1 MTEQKE
7 KTEMILYKILIL
19 GNSSVG
25 KTSFLIRFCD
35 DKFGSDTLTTV
46 GVDYKKK
53 FIKKNGQKI
62 KLHICDTAGQERFRA
77 IAKNLYKNADGI
89 ILMYDISNKKSF
101 KDIKDW
107 IISIKDNIDFNKI
120 GLVIVGNKID
130 LKNEREIDEE
140 MRQDLEKKENIK
152 VLEASAKD
160 NINVNDVF
168 IELIDRMEKLNLGAK
183 HQSSYDDDNDEEEDN
198 PEKQTIKLKNNDMPK
213 NSNNNNNNCCL
224 KKKKQK

>member
-7 KTEMILYKILIL
+7 KKEMILYKILIL

-35 DKFGSDTLTTV
+35 DKFDSDTLTTV

-130 LKNEREIDEE
+130 LETERVIDEE
-140 MRQDLEKKENIK
+140 MRKDLEKKENIK
-152 VLEASAKD
+152 VLETSVKN

-168 IELIDRMEKLNLGAK
+168 IELIDRMEKLNLGTK

-198 PEKQTIKLKNNDMPK
+198 PEKQTIKLNNKDMPK

-224 KKKKQK
+224 KRNKQK